1 MTEELKRKVWAFSLP
16 MISEFLVQ
24 QLYSVVDMAIIGR
37 FLGARQLG
45 AVGNA
50 ANIIML
56 FLVVSGGFEMAV
68 DVMVSR
74 LLGAGRNQEKAAIA
88 RDALCLSAISGLILV
103 VIAWLSL
110 PSLFKAVSL
119 PENMMGD
126 ALLYGRVYL
135 FALPIIYIYDVGR
148 AILISNER
156 AQVSFYLLAGSSLLN
171 LLLNLFFI
179 LGLQLGVLGSALGTV
194 LAQGAMML
202 VTLWLLAKMDRQEAK
217 PVSLK
222 PDLSFE
228 KIKSILHIAL
238 PTIFQQFAITFGATL
253 VQAWVNP
260 FGQEAILGYVAIVK
274 FMSLARIVLVGFAQT
289 LTLLTAQLLAG
300 KKFAA
305 VKAVYRYCCRLSLIY
320 WLASS
325 ALSIFACR
333 ALASLFFDPG
343 QNQAAYGFFK
353 IYLFAFVSIQLFSIF
368 KFMNEG
374 LLRSMVLMKE
384 YLYCNLGE
392 LGLKLAVNW
401 LLLAPLGTNAFWS
414 AELGARIICVLGSA
428 VLVIKE
434 LQRLEAK
441 EKAGY

>member
-1 MTEELKRKVWAFSLP
+1 MTEELKKKVWAFSLP
-16 MISEFLVQ
+16 MISELFVQ
-24 QLYSVVDMAIIGR
+24 QLYSVIDMAIIGR
-37 FLGARQLG
+37 YLGARELG

-74 LLGAGRNQEKAAIA
+74 LLGAGKNKEKAAMA
-88 RDALCLSAISGLILV
+88 RDTLFLSAISGLVLV
-103 VIAWLSL
+103 VIAWISL
-110 PSLFKAVSL
+110 PALYKAVSL
-119 PENMMGD
+119 PENMVED

-156 AQVSFYLLAGSSLLN
+156 AKISFYLLATSSILN
-171 LLLNLFFI
+171 LLLNLLFI
-179 LGLQLGVLGSALGTV
+179 LVLQLGVLGSALGTV
-194 LAQGAMML
+194 LAQGITML
-202 VTLWLLAKMDRQEAK
+202 VTLYLLAKMDRQEEE

-222 PDLSFE
+222 PDLPWT

-274 FMSLARIVLVGFAQT
+274 VMNLARIVLVGFGQT
-289 LTLLTAQLLAG
+289 LTLMTAQLLAA
-300 KKFAA
+300 KTYSA
-305 VKAVYRYCCRLSLIY
+305 VKAVYRYCSSVSLIY
-320 WLASS
+320 WLVSS
-325 ALSIFACR
+325 ALSVIFCQL
-333 ALASLFFDPG
+333 LAGMFFDPG
-343 QNQAAYGFFK
+343 QNQVAYSFFRV
-353 IYLFAFVSIQLFSIF
+353 YLYVFVGIQLFSIF
-368 KFMNEG
+368 KFLNEG

-392 LGLKLAVNW
+392 LALKLAATW
-401 LLLAPLGTNAFWS
+401 LLLTPLQTNAFWS
-414 AELGARIICVLGSA
+414 AELGARIICVLGSTI
-428 VLVIKE
+428 LV
-434 LQRLEAK
+434 AK
-441 EKAGY
+441 KCKL